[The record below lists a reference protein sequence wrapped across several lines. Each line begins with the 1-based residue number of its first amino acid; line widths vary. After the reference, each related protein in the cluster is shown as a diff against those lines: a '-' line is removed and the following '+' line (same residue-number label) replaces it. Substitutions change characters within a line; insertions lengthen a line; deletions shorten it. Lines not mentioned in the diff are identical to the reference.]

1 MDRNEIK
8 ALMNDIYTSREAA
21 EYLQISTQRL
31 NQLVH
36 DQQIIPIKVSK
47 SVTLFW
53 KEDLDKRT
61 ITNVSSNN
69 NPGIGMFDINNAY
82 VRDAILY
89 FTIQQYFN
97 CNDKK
102 TCEFIE
108 QLEKVDN
115 FSFRSGLKNNIP
127 YLSSKLNILEKDFY
141 KCYLRVKDSFSKLT
155 DDVILVKKGDGVY
168 SKLLANTDGTP
179 PFLFLKGNVHLL
191 NEKYFCLVGSRN
203 ASVESMKKTEKL
215 VKALIKRNIVVNAGL
230 AKGIDTAT
238 HKTALENGGRTIA
251 VIGTPINQYYPKE
264 NKDLQLS
271 IEEKGL
277 VVSQFPPCNPVYR
290 WNFPTRNGTMSGIS
304 LATIIMEAGET
315 SGALRQADYA
325 LKQGRDVLIP
335 QSAINNSSISWPKK
349 YIKKGA
355 HAFKNLK
362 EVLQILNDNEVLYNL
377 FDNDDMEEVNN
388 VEMD

>member
-115 FSFRSGLKNNIP
+115 FSIRSGLKNNIP

-191 NEKYFCLVGSRN
+191 NEKSVCVVGSRN